1 MKNIILLFIVAV
13 SSVLMV
19 GCAKDEEELN
29 GKIAGLV
36 TDYTN
41 ANTPIA
47 GATVTLST
55 KGLTKTTGAD
65 GRFEFSDVTPGT
77 YTLQIAANSYQA
89 TTKQVSVV
97 AGQTANCDVQLTKSG
112 ASVEDQYYQQWNA
125 VANL

>member
-89 TTKQVSVV
+89 TTKHLQQSVCYFYKCKIPV
-97 AGQTANCDVQLTKSG
+97 VHSNRGRHHINQ
-112 ASVEDQYYQQWNA
+112 
-125 VANL
+125 NL